1 MLFIE
6 FIAASMAYIVMSIV
20 GIVWSLQQLIGPAG
34 IVLLTLAVYGWY
46 VIYTKER
53 G

>member
-20 GIVWSLQQLIGPAG
+20 GIVWCLHQIIGPAG
-34 IVLLTLAVYGWY
+34 IVLLTLAIYGWY
-46 VIYTKER
+46 VIYKREQ